1 MRSRLPGTD
10 NRITQRPLGARVTYH
25 RYSPNCSL
33 CNKKTFKGH
42 PKALCL
48 SLFFLES
55 LIFSWTNACSGTPWM
70 RALVPLVTDVTIL
83 ANVTCMAG
91 HVPTARPCYCAK
103 RFVVVVVVAVDTNDG
118 RSQHLAVCVSCKRH
132 SLVDN
137 SAFKLVQHHCCLQQL
152 PSKRCF
158 LWSTIL
164 DALIYT
170 MADIYLCA
178 NGYLAPTCHT
188 VAR

>member
-1 MRSRLPGTD
+1 MRSLLPGTD

-55 LIFSWTNACSGTPWM
+55 LIFSWTHACSGTLWI
-70 RALVPLVTDVTIL
+70 RALVPLVTDVTL
-83 ANVTCMAG
+83 YWPMSRAWPR
-91 HVPTARPCYCAK
+91 VPTARPCYCAK

-118 RSQHLAVCVSCKRH
+118 RSQHLGVCVSCKRH

-137 SAFKLVQHHCCLQQL
+137 SAFKLVNTTVVCSNCRVSAAFCGPPFWMRLFIQ
-152 PSKRCF
+152 
-158 LWSTIL
+158 W
-164 DALIYT
+164 LIYT
-170 MADIYLCA
+170 CA
-178 NGYLAPTCHT
+178 QMDTWQVNLSHCS
-188 VAR
+188 